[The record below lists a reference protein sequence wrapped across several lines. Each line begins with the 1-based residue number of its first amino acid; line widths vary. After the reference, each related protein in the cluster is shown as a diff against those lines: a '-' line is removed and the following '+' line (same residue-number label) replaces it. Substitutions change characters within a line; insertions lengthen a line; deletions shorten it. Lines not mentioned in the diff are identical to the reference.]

1 MKRIVNSFLITSRLS
16 GGLIPL
22 LLMAIVFPLVIL
34 AGFGLYFIYMR
45 GYILYLIALLAL
57 GAGIAFVS
65 LLWLKRNA
73 AEALVSTLDESLV
86 DASADWGEFDNQV
99 WLDLNNQIGLYLA
112 QKPEWGDL
120 KEYGLKL
127 ISLTAARYDNSG
139 SRKELAFSAP
149 ELLAMT
155 E

>member
-1 MKRIVNSFLITSRLS
+1 VKRIVNSFLITSRLS

-127 ISLTAARYDNSG
+127 ISLTAALMA
-139 SRKELAFSAP
+139 ELFCSWQ
-149 ELLAMT
+149 LISHLG
-155 E
+155 